1 MTAGDSNVIIVYR
14 QSFAVYSMNKSENIE
29 LKALFEVSR
38 VLTSSFDLEK
48 NLHSVLEILSKQLDM
63 RRGSIFIFDKKTE
76 EISIVAAYG
85 LTQEEISR
93 GKYKVGEG
101 IVGKVIET
109 GLPMFIP
116 DIEKEP
122 QFLNKTGS
130 RPDKR
135 GISFLCVPI
144 KIEDE
149 ILGVVSADRIYADE
163 RGEVD
168 DDLRVLSIVASLI
181 AQFLKLWESY
191 KVMEDENLLLRA
203 QLKDRYNFPN
213 LVGQSPS
220 FQAVL
225 KTVMKVAGTD
235 ATVLL
240 FGESGTGKELIAK
253 TIHFQSKR
261 SKGPFVA
268 INCAAIPENLLEAE
282 LFGSE
287 KGAFTG
293 AVKRIGKFEQANGG
307 TIFLDEVGE
316 LPISLQPKLLRVL
329 QERTVEP
336 LGSTKTVKVDVR
348 LISATNKDL
357 SEEIRKGTF
366 REDLFWRLNV
376 IPIYIPPLRERRE
389 DIPLLIEHYLK
400 SFCKIYKKSVS
411 IDEEALKV
419 LVSYDWPGN
428 VREVANT
435 IERLVVM
442 TESNKIKLY
451 DLPDTVRG
459 VLKIKSSFS
468 GQRKLPKE
476 VEELERIRIIDTLP
490 KFNYNIRKTAHALG
504 LTERQLNY
512 RIKKYGI
519 LIKKGVNLNDSDN

>member
-1 MTAGDSNVIIVYR
+1 
-14 QSFAVYSMNKSENIE
+14 MNKHENIE

-38 VLTSSFDLEK
+38 VLTSSFDLEN
-48 NLHSVLEILSKQLDM
+48 NLYSVLEILSKELDM
-63 RRGSIFIFDKKTE
+63 RRGSIFLFDKKTG
-76 EISIVAAYG
+76 EIRIVAAYG
-85 LTQEEISR
+85 LTREEIER
-93 GKYKVGEG
+93 GRYRIGEG
-101 IVGKVIET
+101 IVGKVIDT

-144 KIEDE
+144 KIEEE
-149 ILGVVSADRIYADE
+149 ILGVVSADRIYAEEQGD
-163 RGEVD
+163 VD

-181 AQFLKLWESY
+181 GQFLKLWETY
-191 KVMEDENLLLRA
+191 KIIEDENLILRA

-213 LVGQSPS
+213 LVGQSSS

-261 SKGPFVA
+261 ARGPFVA

-336 LGSTKTVKVDVR
+336 LGSSKTIKVDVR
-348 LISATNKDL
+348 IISATNKDL
-357 SEEIRKGTF
+357 AEEIRKGNF

-376 IPIYIPPLRERRE
+376 IPIYIPPLRDRKE

-400 SFCKIYKKSVS
+400 SFCSVYKKSVS
-411 IDEEALKV
+411 IDEEALKI
-419 LVSYDWPGN
+419 LVSYEWPGN
-428 VREVANT
+428 VRELANT

-442 TESNKIKLY
+442 SESNVIKPH
-451 DLPDTVRG
+451 DLPDTVKG
-459 VLKIKSSFS
+459 GFKIKTNLS
-468 GQRKLPKE
+468 RELKLRAE
-476 VEELERIRIIDTLP
+476 IEDLEKMRIVDALA
-490 KFNYNIRKTAHALG
+490 KFNFNIRKTAQALG

-519 LIKKGVNLNDSDN
+519 SIKKGI

>member
-1 MTAGDSNVIIVYR
+1 MEKY
-14 QSFAVYSMNKSENIE
+14 ENIE
-29 LKALFEVSR
+29 LKALFEVSK
-38 VLTSSFDLEK
+38 VLTSSFNLEE
-48 NLHSVLEILSKQLDM
+48 NLYSVLEILSKMLNM
-63 RRGSIFIFDKKTE
+63 RRGSIFLFDKKEE
-76 EISIVAAYG
+76 EIRIVAAYG
-85 LTQEEISR
+85 LSEEEMKR
-93 GKYKVGEG
+93 GKYRVGEG
-101 IVGKVIET
+101 IVGKVVES

-130 RPDKR
+130 RPNKK

-144 KIEDE
+144 KIEEE
-149 ILGVVSADRIYADE
+149 IFGVLSADRIYDE
-163 RGEVD
+163 EQGDVD

-181 AQFLKLWESY
+181 GQFLKLWEIY
-191 KVMEDENLLLRA
+191 KTVEDENIVLRE
-203 QLKDRYNFPN
+203 QLRDRYNFPN
-213 LVGQSPS
+213 LVGNSPA

-240 FGESGTGKELIAK
+240 LGESGTGKELIAK

-261 SKGPFVA
+261 AKGPFVA

-316 LPISLQPKLLRVL
+316 LPLSLQPKLLRVL
-329 QERTVEP
+329 QERLVEP
-336 LGSTKTVKVDVR
+336 LGSTKAVRVDVR
-348 LISATNKDL
+348 IISATNKDL
-357 SEEIRKGTF
+357 SEEIRKGNF

-376 IPIYIPPLRERRE
+376 IPIYIPPLRERKE
-389 DIPLLIEHYLK
+389 DIPLLVDYYLK
-400 SFCKIYKKSVS
+400 SFSNIYKKSVS
-411 IDEEALKV
+411 IDEEALKK

-428 VREVANT
+428 VRELANT

-442 TESNKIKLY
+442 CDSNKIKVY

-459 VLKIKSSFS
+459 VFKVRAEYS
-468 GQRKLPKE
+468 GELKLPTE
-476 VEELERIRIIDTLP
+476 VEELERIRIMDTLP
-490 KFNYNIRKTAHALG
+490 KYNFNIRKTARALG

-519 LIKKGVNLNDSDN
+519 IIRKGAALNDSDN

>member
-1 MTAGDSNVIIVYR
+1 
-14 QSFAVYSMNKSENIE
+14 MNKSENIE

-38 VLTSSFDLEK
+38 VLTSSFDLER
-48 NLHSVLEILSKQLDM
+48 NLYSVLEILSKELDM
-63 RRGSIFIFDKKTE
+63 RRGSIFVLDKKTE

-85 LTQEEISR
+85 MTQEEISR
-93 GKYKVGEG
+93 GIYRIGEG
-101 IVGKVIET
+101 IVGKVIEI

-130 RPDKR
+130 RPNKK

-144 KIEDE
+144 KIEEE
-149 ILGVVSADRIYADE
+149 ILGVLSADRIYADE
-163 RGEVD
+163 KGDVD

-181 AQFLKLWESY
+181 GQFLKLWETY
-191 KVMEDENLLLRA
+191 KSMEDENLILRT

-213 LVGQSPS
+213 LIGQSPS

-261 SKGPFVA
+261 AKEPFVA
-268 INCAAIPENLLEAE
+268 INCAAIPEALLEAE

-293 AVKRIGKFEQANGG
+293 AVKRVGKFEQANGG

-316 LPISLQPKLLRVL
+316 LPLSLQPKLLRVL
-329 QERTVEP
+329 QEKTVEP
-336 LGSTKTVKVDVR
+336 LGSSKTVKVDVR
-348 LISATNKDL
+348 IISATNKDL
-357 SEEIRKGTF
+357 SDEIRKGAF

-376 IPIYIPPLRERRE
+376 IPIYIPPLRERKE
-389 DIPLLIEHYLK
+389 DIPLLVEYYLK
-400 SFCKIYKKSVS
+400 RYCSIYKKSVT
-411 IDEEALKV
+411 IDNEALNV

-428 VREVANT
+428 VRELANT

-459 VLKIKSSFS
+459 NLKIKSTFS
-468 GQRKLPKE
+468 GESKLPAE
-476 VEELERIRIIDTLP
+476 IEELERIRIMDTLP
-490 KFNYNIRKTAHALG
+490 KFNFNIRRTAQALG

-512 RIKKYGI
+512 RIKKI
-519 LIKKGVNLNDSDN
+519 RDKNKKGSESQ

>member
-1 MTAGDSNVIIVYR
+1 MDKY
-14 QSFAVYSMNKSENIE
+14 ENIE
-29 LKALFEVSR
+29 LKALFEVSK
-38 VLTSSFDLEK
+38 VLTSSFDLGK
-48 NLHSVLEILSKQLDM
+48 NLYSVLEILSKALDM
-63 RRGSIFIFDKKTE
+63 RRGSIFVFDKKTE

-85 LTQEEISR
+85 LTEEEMKR
-93 GKYKVGEG
+93 GRYRIGEG
-101 IVGKVIET
+101 IVGTVIET
-109 GLPMFIP
+109 GIPMFIP

-130 RPDKR
+130 RPNKK

-144 KIEDE
+144 KIEEE
-149 ILGVVSADRIYADE
+149 ILGVVSVDRIYADE
-163 RGEVD
+163 KTEVD

-181 AQFLKLWESY
+181 GQFLKLWETY
-191 KVMEDENLLLRA
+191 KIMEDENITLRA
-203 QLKDRYNFPN
+203 QLKERYNFPN
-213 LVGQSPS
+213 LIGQSHS

-261 SKGPFVA
+261 AKGPFVA

-293 AVKRIGKFEQANGG
+293 AVKRIGEFEQAQGG

-316 LPISLQPKLLRVL
+316 LPLSLQPKLLRVL

-336 LGSTKTVKVDVR
+336 LGSSKTIRVDVR

-357 SEEIRKGTF
+357 AEEIRKGNF

-376 IPIYIPPLRERRE
+376 IPIYIPPLRERKE
-389 DIPLLIEHYLK
+389 DIPLLVEYYLK
-400 SFCKIYKKSVS
+400 SFCNIYKKSVT
-411 IDEEALKV
+411 IDDEVLKV
-419 LVSYDWPGN
+419 FMSYDWPGN
-428 VREVANT
+428 VRELANT

-442 TESNKIKLY
+442 TEINKIKLY
-451 DLPDTVRG
+451 DLPDTVKG
-459 VLKIKSSFS
+459 VLPLKPSFS
-468 GQRKLPKE
+468 GELKLPRE
-476 VEELERIRIIDTLP
+476 VEELERIRIMDALP
-490 KFNYNIRKTAHALG
+490 KYNFNIRKTAQALG

-519 LIKKGVNLNDSDN
+519 TIRKGINLYDSDN

>member
-1 MTAGDSNVIIVYR
+1 
-14 QSFAVYSMNKSENIE
+14 MNKCENIE
-29 LKALFEVSR
+29 LKALFEVSK

-48 NLHSVLEILSKQLDM
+48 NLYAVLEILSKELNM

-85 LTQEEISR
+85 LTEQERSR
-93 GKYKVGEG
+93 GRYRIGEG

-144 KIEDE
+144 KIEEE
-149 ILGVVSADRIYADE
+149 ILGVLSADRIYAE
-163 RGEVD
+163 EQGNLD
-168 DDLRVLSIVASLI
+168 DDLRVLSVVASLI
-181 AQFLKLWESY
+181 GQFLKLWESY
-191 KVMEDENLLLRA
+191 KIIEDENLILRA

-261 SKGPFVA
+261 AKGPFVA
-268 INCAAIPENLLEAE
+268 INCAAIPEPLLEAE

-293 AVKRIGKFEQANGG
+293 AIKRIGKFEQANGG

-316 LPISLQPKLLRVL
+316 LPLSLQPKLLRVL
-329 QERTVEP
+329 QERTIEP
-336 LGSTKTVKVDVR
+336 LGSSKTIKVDVR
-348 LISATNKDL
+348 IISATNKDL
-357 SEEIRKGTF
+357 SEEIRKGNF

-376 IPIYIPPLRERRE
+376 IPIYIPPLRERKE
-389 DIPLLIEHYLK
+389 DIPLLVEYYLK
-400 SFCKIYKKSVS
+400 SFSNIYKKNVS
-411 IDEEALKV
+411 IDAEALKV
-419 LVSYDWPGN
+419 LVNYDWPGN
-428 VREVANT
+428 VRELSNT

-442 TESNKIKLY
+442 TESNKIKVY

-459 VLKIKSSFS
+459 VFKLKSTLSSEL
-468 GQRKLPKE
+468 KLPTE
-476 VEELERIRIIDTLP
+476 VEELERIRIMDTLP
-490 KFNYNIRKTAHALG
+490 KYNFNIRKTSRALG

-519 LIKKGVNLNDSDN
+519 MIKKGVNLNDSDN

>member
-1 MTAGDSNVIIVYR
+1 MDKN
-14 QSFAVYSMNKSENIE
+14 ENIE
-29 LKALFEVSR
+29 LRALFEISK
-38 VLTSSFDLEK
+38 VLTSSFNLEK
-48 NLHSVLEILSKQLDM
+48 NFSSILEILSKELDM
-63 RRGSIFIFDKKTE
+63 KRGSIYIYDKKTE

-85 LTQEEISR
+85 LTEIEMSR
-93 GKYKVGEG
+93 GKYRLGEG
-101 IVGKVIET
+101 IVGRVIES

-116 DIEKEP
+116 DIMKEP

-130 RPDKR
+130 RPNKK
-135 GISFLCVPI
+135 GISFICVPI

-149 ILGVVSADRIYADE
+149 ILGVVSADRIYAE
-163 RGEVD
+163 EQGSVD
-168 DDLRVLSIVASLI
+168 DDLRVLSVVASLI
-181 AQFLKLWESY
+181 GQFLKLWESY
-191 KVMEDENLLLRA
+191 KIIEDENLILRT
-203 QLKDRYNFPN
+203 QLQDRYNFPN
-213 LVGQSPS
+213 LVGQSSS

-261 SKGPFVA
+261 AKGPFVA
-268 INCAAIPENLLEAE
+268 INCAAIPENLIEAE

-293 AVKRIGKFEQANGG
+293 AVKRTGKFEQAHGG

-316 LPISLQPKLLRVL
+316 LPLSLQPKLLRVL
-329 QERTVEP
+329 QERTIEP
-336 LGSTKTVKVDVR
+336 LGSLRSIKIDVR
-348 LISATNKDL
+348 IISATNKDL
-357 SEEIRKGTF
+357 SDEIRKGNF

-376 IPIYIPPLRERRE
+376 IPIYIPPIRERKE
-389 DIPLLIEHYLK
+389 DIPLLIEYYLK
-400 SFCKIYKKSVS
+400 SFCSMYKKYVT
-411 IDEEALKV
+411 IDDRALKI
-419 LVSYDWPGN
+419 LNSYDWPGN
-428 VREVANT
+428 VRELANT

-459 VLKIKSSFS
+459 IYKLKHSLS
-468 GQRKLPKE
+468 GDINLPTE
-476 VEELERIRIIDTLP
+476 VEELERTRIMDALP
-490 KFNYNIRKTAHALG
+490 KYNFNLRKTSQALG

-512 RIKKYGI
+512 KIKKYGI
-519 LIKKGVNLNDSDN
+519 TIKKGVNHP

>member
-1 MTAGDSNVIIVYR
+1 MTR
-14 QSFAVYSMNKSENIE
+14 HKNIE

-38 VLTSSFDLEK
+38 VLTSSFDLAQ
-48 NLHSVLEILSKQLDM
+48 NLYSVLEILSKELDM

-85 LTQEEISR
+85 LTQEEMSR
-93 GKYKVGEG
+93 GRYRIGEG

-130 RPDKR
+130 RPNKK

-144 KIEDE
+144 RIEDE
-149 ILGVVSADRIYADE
+149 ILGVISADRIYAEEQGD
-163 RGEVD
+163 VD
-168 DDLRVLSIVASLI
+168 DDLRVLSVVASLI
-181 AQFLKLWESY
+181 GQFIKLWESY
-191 KVMEDENLLLRA
+191 KIMEDENIILRA

-225 KTVMKVAGTD
+225 KTVMKVASTD

-261 SKGPFVA
+261 AKGPFVA

-307 TIFLDEVGE
+307 TIFLDEIAE
-316 LPISLQPKLLRVL
+316 LPLSLQPKLLRVL

-336 LGSTKTVKVDVR
+336 LGSSKTIRVDVR

-357 SEEIRKGTF
+357 SEEIRKGNF

-376 IPIYIPPLRERRE
+376 IPIYIPPLRERKE
-389 DIPLLIEHYLK
+389 DIPLLVEYYLK
-400 SFCKIYKKSVS
+400 SFCNIYRKSVS

-428 VREVANT
+428 VRELANT

-442 TESNKIKLY
+442 TESSKIKVY

-459 VLKIKSSFS
+459 VFKLKPYSL
-468 GQRKLPKE
+468 GDLKLPTE
-476 VEELERIRIIDTLP
+476 VEELERIRIMDTLP
-490 KFNYNIRKTAHALG
+490 KFNFNIRKTAQALG

-519 LIKKGVNLNDSDN
+519 IIKKGVNLHDSDN

>member
-1 MTAGDSNVIIVYR
+1 V
-14 QSFAVYSMNKSENIE
+14 F
-29 LKALFEVSR
+29 FF
-38 VLTSSFDLEK
+38 LTKK
-48 NLHSVLEILSKQLDM
+48 NNEIK
-63 RRGSIFIFDKKTE
+63 IFT
-76 EISIVAAYG
+76 AYG
-85 LTQEEISR
+85 LTEEEIQR
-93 GKYKVGEG
+93 GKYKIGEG
-101 IVGKVIET
+101 IVGKFIET
-109 GLPMFIP
+109 ELPMFIP

-149 ILGVVSADRIYADE
+149 MLGVISADRIYRVSQGD
-163 RGEVD
+163 VD
-168 DDLRVLSIVASLI
+168 DDLRVLSIVDSLI
-181 AQFLKLWESY
+181 GQFLKLWESY
-191 KVMEDENLLLRA
+191 KVMEDENLLLKI

-225 KTVMKVAGTD
+225 KTIMKVVGTN

-261 SKGPFVA
+261 AKGPFVA

-293 AVKRIGKFEQANGG
+293 AIKRIGKFEQANEG

-316 LPISLQPKLLRVL
+316 LPVTLQPKLLRVL

-336 LGSTKTVKVDVR
+336 IGSSKTVKVDVR
-348 LISATNKDL
+348 IISATNKEL
-357 SEEIRKGTF
+357 SDEIRKGNF

-376 IPIYIPPLRERRE
+376 IPIYVPPLRERKE
-389 DIPLLIEHYLK
+389 DIPLLIDYYLRN
-400 SFCKIYKKSVS
+400 FC
-411 IDEEALKV
+411 
-419 LVSYDWPGN
+419 
-428 VREVANT
+428 
-435 IERLVVM
+435 
-442 TESNKIKLY
+442 
-451 DLPDTVRG
+451 
-459 VLKIKSSFS
+459 
-468 GQRKLPKE
+468 
-476 VEELERIRIIDTLP
+476 
-490 KFNYNIRKTAHALG
+490 
-504 LTERQLNY
+504 
-512 RIKKYGI
+512 GI
-519 LIKKGVNLNDSDN
+519 

>member
-1 MTAGDSNVIIVYR
+1 MKKY
-14 QSFAVYSMNKSENIE
+14 ENIE
-29 LKALFEVSR
+29 LKAIFDVSK
-38 VLTSSFDLEK
+38 VLTSSFDLER
-48 NLHSVLEILSKQLDM
+48 NLYSVFEILSKELDM
-63 RRGSIFIFDKKTE
+63 RRGSIFLLDKKTE
-76 EISIVAAYG
+76 EIRIVAAYG
-85 LTQEEISR
+85 LTEEEINR
-93 GKYKVGEG
+93 GKYRIGEG
-101 IVGKVIET
+101 IVGRVIES

-130 RPDKR
+130 RPNKK

-149 ILGVVSADRIYADE
+149 ILGVISADRIYREEQGD
-163 RGEVD
+163 VD

-181 AQFLKLWESY
+181 AQFLKLWETY
-191 KVMEDENLLLRA
+191 KIIEDENLILRA

-213 LVGQSPS
+213 LVGQSTS

-261 SKGPFVA
+261 AKGPFVA

-293 AVKRIGKFEQANGG
+293 AVKRVGKFEQANGG
-307 TIFLDEVGE
+307 TIFLDEIGE
-316 LPISLQPKLLRVL
+316 LPLSLQPKLLRVL
-329 QERTVEP
+329 QERIIEP
-336 LGSTKTVKVDVR
+336 LGSSKAVKVDVR
-348 LISATNKDL
+348 IISATNKDL
-357 SEEIRKGTF
+357 SEEIKKGNF

-376 IPIYIPPLRERRE
+376 IPIYIPPLRERKE
-389 DIPLLIEHYLK
+389 DIPLLIEYYLK
-400 SFCKIYKKSVS
+400 SFCDIYKKTVS
-411 IDEEALKV
+411 IDEEAIKV
-419 LVSYDWPGN
+419 LISYEWPGN
-428 VREVANT
+428 VRELSNT

-442 TESNKIKLY
+442 TEGNKIKVH

-459 VLKIKSSFS
+459 VLRVKR
-468 GQRKLPKE
+468 GYEGELKLPTE
-476 VEELERIRIIDTLP
+476 VEELERIRIMNTLP
-490 KFNYNIRKTAHALG
+490 RYNFNIRKTANALG

-512 RIKKYGI
+512 RIRKYGI
-519 LIKKGVNLNDSDN
+519 IIKKDVNLHDSNN

>member
-1 MTAGDSNVIIVYR
+1 
-14 QSFAVYSMNKSENIE
+14 MNRHENIE

-48 NLHSVLEILSKQLDM
+48 NLYSVLEILSKELDM

-85 LTQEEISR
+85 LTEEEMKR
-93 GKYKVGEG
+93 GRYRLGEG

-149 ILGVVSADRIYADE
+149 ILGVLSADRIYAEEQGD
-163 RGEVD
+163 VD
-168 DDLRVLSIVASLI
+168 DDLRVLSVVASLI
-181 AQFLKLWESY
+181 GQFIKLWESY
-191 KVMEDENLLLRA
+191 KIMEDENLILRA

-261 SKGPFVA
+261 AKGPFVA

-293 AVKRIGKFEQANGG
+293 AVKRIGKFEQAQEG

-316 LPISLQPKLLRVL
+316 LPLSLQPKLLRVL
-329 QERTVEP
+329 QERTIEP
-336 LGSTKTVKVDVR
+336 LGASKTIRVDVR
-348 LISATNKDL
+348 IISATNKDL
-357 SEEIRKGTF
+357 SEEIRKGNF

-376 IPIYIPPLRERRE
+376 IPIYIPPLRERKE
-389 DIPLLIEHYLK
+389 DIPLLVEYYLK
-400 SFCKIYKKSVS
+400 SFCSIYKKSVR
-411 IDEEALKV
+411 IDDDALKV
-419 LVSYDWPGN
+419 LISYDWPGN
-428 VREVANT
+428 VRELANT

-442 TESNKIKLY
+442 TDSNKIKVY

-459 VLKIKSSFS
+459 IFKLKASFS
-468 GQRKLPKE
+468 GELKLSTE
-476 VEELERIRIIDTLP
+476 VEELERIRIMDTLP
-490 KFNYNIRKTAHALG
+490 KYNFNIRKTAQALG
-504 LTERQLNY
+504 ITERQLNY

-519 LIKKGVNLNDSDN
+519 VIKKGVNFHDSDN

>member
-1 MTAGDSNVIIVYR
+1 
-14 QSFAVYSMNKSENIE
+14 MNKYENIE
-29 LKALFEVSR
+29 LKALFEVSK
-38 VLTSSFDLEK
+38 VLTSSFELEK
-48 NLHSVLEILSKQLDM
+48 NLYSVLEILSKELDM
-63 RRGSIFIFDKKTE
+63 RRGSIFILDKKTE

-85 LTQEEISR
+85 LTQEEMKR
-93 GKYKVGEG
+93 GRYRIGEG

-109 GLPMFIP
+109 GIPMFIP

-130 RPDKR
+130 RPNKK

-144 KIEDE
+144 KIEEE

-163 RGEVD
+163 KADVD

-181 AQFLKLWESY
+181 GQFLKLWETY
-191 KVMEDENLLLRA
+191 KIMEDENIILRA
-203 QLKDRYNFPN
+203 QLKERYNFPN
-213 LVGQSPS
+213 LIGQSPS

-307 TIFLDEVGE
+307 TIFLDEIGE
-316 LPISLQPKLLRVL
+316 LPLSLQPKLLRVL

-336 LGSTKTVKVDVR
+336 LGSSKTIKVDVR
-348 LISATNKDL
+348 IISATNKDL
-357 SEEIRKGTF
+357 SEEIKKGVF

-376 IPIYIPPLRERRE
+376 IPIYIPPLRERKE
-389 DIPLLIEHYLK
+389 DIPLLVEHYLK
-400 SFCKIYKKSVS
+400 SFSEIYKKNVT
-411 IDEEALKV
+411 IDDEAMKV
-419 LVSYDWPGN
+419 LTSYDWPGN
-428 VREVANT
+428 VRELANT

-442 TESNKIKLY
+442 TESN
-451 DLPDTVRG
+451 
-459 VLKIKSSFS
+459 
-468 GQRKLPKE
+468 
-476 VEELERIRIIDTLP
+476 
-490 KFNYNIRKTAHALG
+490 
-504 LTERQLNY
+504 
-512 RIKKYGI
+512 
-519 LIKKGVNLNDSDN
+519 

>member
-1 MTAGDSNVIIVYR
+1 
-14 QSFAVYSMNKSENIE
+14 MNKRDNRE
-29 LKALFEVSR
+29 LTALFEVSK

-48 NLHSVLEILSKQLDM
+48 NLYSVMEILSKKLDM
-63 RRGSIFIFDKKTE
+63 TRGCVFLLDKKTN
-76 EISIVAAYG
+76 EIKIVTAYG
-85 LTQEEISR
+85 LTEEEIQR
-93 GKYKVGEG
+93 GKYKIGEG
-101 IVGKVIET
+101 IVGRVIET

-130 RPDKR
+130 RPDKK

-144 KIEDE
+144 KIEE
-149 ILGVVSADRIYADE
+149 EMLGVITADRIYTVSQGD
-163 RGEVD
+163 VD

-191 KVMEDENLLLRA
+191 KVMEDENLLLRI

-213 LVGQSPS
+213 LIGQSPS

-261 SKGPFVA
+261 AKGPFVA

-293 AVKRIGKFEQANGG
+293 AVKRIGKFEQANKG

-336 LGSTKTVKVDVR
+336 LGSSKTVKVDVR
-348 LISATNKDL
+348 IISATNKDL
-357 SEEIRKGTF
+357 SEEIRKGNF

-376 IPIYIPPLRERRE
+376 IPIYIPPLRERKE
-389 DIPLLIEHYLK
+389 DIPLLIDYYLK
-400 SFCKIYKKSVS
+400 SFCGIYKKNVS
-411 IDEEALKV
+411 IDEDALK
-419 LVSYDWPGN
+419 LLISYEWHGN
-428 VREVANT
+428 VRELSNT

-442 TESNKIKLY
+442 SEGKVIKPY

-459 VLKIKSSFS
+459 VIKINKSLS
-468 GQRKLPKE
+468 GELKLPTE
-476 VEELERIRIIDTLP
+476 VSELERIRIVDTLP
-490 KFNYNIRKTAHALG
+490 KFNFNIRKTAQALG

-519 LIKKGVNLNDSDN
+519 SIKKEFSRSLK

>member
-1 MTAGDSNVIIVYR
+1 MTR
-14 QSFAVYSMNKSENIE
+14 HKNIE

-38 VLTSSFDLEK
+38 VLTSSFDLAQ
-48 NLHSVLEILSKQLDM
+48 NLYSVLEILSKELDM

-85 LTQEEISR
+85 LTQEEMSR
-93 GKYKVGEG
+93 GRYRIGEG

-130 RPDKR
+130 RPNKK

-144 KIEDE
+144 RIEDE
-149 ILGVVSADRIYADE
+149 ILGVISADRIYAEEQGD
-163 RGEVD
+163 VD
-168 DDLRVLSIVASLI
+168 DDLRVLSVVASLI
-181 AQFLKLWESY
+181 GQFIKLWESY
-191 KVMEDENLLLRA
+191 KIMEDENIILRA

-225 KTVMKVAGTD
+225 KTVMKVASTD

-261 SKGPFVA
+261 AKGPFVA

-307 TIFLDEVGE
+307 TIFLDEIAE
-316 LPISLQPKLLRVL
+316 LPLSLQQKLLRVL

-336 LGSTKTVKVDVR
+336 LGSSKTIRVDVR

-357 SEEIRKGTF
+357 SEEIRKGNF
-366 REDLFWRLNV
+366 REDLFWRINV
-376 IPIYIPPLRERRE
+376 IPIYIPPLRERKE
-389 DIPLLIEHYLK
+389 DIPLLVEYYLK
-400 SFCKIYKKSVS
+400 SFCNIYRKSVS

-428 VREVANT
+428 VRELANT

-442 TESNKIKLY
+442 TESSKIKVY

-459 VLKIKSSFS
+459 VFKLKPYSL
-468 GQRKLPKE
+468 GDLKLPTE
-476 VEELERIRIIDTLP
+476 VEELERIRIMDTLP
-490 KFNYNIRKTAHALG
+490 KFNFNIRKTAQALG

-519 LIKKGVNLNDSDN
+519 IIKKGVNLHDSDN

>member
-1 MTAGDSNVIIVYR
+1 M
-14 QSFAVYSMNKSENIE
+14 FAVLGMDRCGNIE
-29 LKALFEVSR
+29 LKALFDVSR

-48 NLHSVLEILSKQLDM
+48 NLFSVLEILSKELDM
-63 RRGSIFIFDKKTE
+63 RRGSIFILDKKTE

-85 LTQEEISR
+85 LTQEEMSR
-93 GKYKVGEG
+93 GRYRIGEG
-101 IVGKVIET
+101 IVGKVIES
-109 GLPMFIP
+109 GQPMFIP

-130 RPDKR
+130 RPNKK

-149 ILGVVSADRIYADE
+149 VLGVISADRIYSE
-163 RGEVD
+163 EQGEVD

-181 AQFLKLWESY
+181 GQFLKLWESY
-191 KVMEDENLLLRA
+191 RFIEDENLILRA

-220 FQAVL
+220 FQSVL

-316 LPISLQPKLLRVL
+316 LPLSLQPKILRVL

-336 LGSTKTVKVDVR
+336 LGSTKSLKIDVR
-348 LISATNKDL
+348 IISATNKDL
-357 SEEIRKGTF
+357 SEEIKRGSF

-389 DIPLLIEHYLK
+389 DIPLLVDYYLR
-400 SFCKIYKKSVS
+400 SFCNIYKKSVK
-411 IDEEALKV
+411 IDDEAMKL
-419 LVSYDWPGN
+419 LLSYDWPGN
-428 VREVANT
+428 VRELANT

-442 TESNKIKLY
+442 TESNKIKVY

-459 VLKIKSSFS
+459 VIKVKTNLS
-468 GQRKLPKE
+468 GQLKLPTE
-476 VEELERIRIIDTLP
+476 VEELERIRIMDTLP
-490 KFNYNIRKTAHALG
+490 KFNFNLRKTAQALG

-512 RIKKYGI
+512 RIKKYRI
-519 LIKKGVNLNDSDN
+519 NIKKGLNFNDSNN

>member
-1 MTAGDSNVIIVYR
+1 
-14 QSFAVYSMNKSENIE
+14 MNKYENIE
-29 LKALFEVSR
+29 LKALFEISK
-38 VLTSSFDLEK
+38 VLTSSFNLEK
-48 NLHSVLEILSKQLDM
+48 NLFLALEIISKELEM

-85 LTQEEISR
+85 LTEEEISR
-93 GKYKVGEG
+93 GKYRLGEG
-101 IVGKVIET
+101 IVGRVIET
-109 GLPMFIP
+109 GQPMFIP

-130 RPDKR
+130 RPNKK

-144 KIEDE
+144 KIEEE

-163 RGEVD
+163 QVDVD
-168 DDLRVLSIVASLI
+168 DDLRVLSIIASLI
-181 AQFLKLWESY
+181 GQFLKLWETY
-191 KVMEDENLLLRA
+191 KIIEDENIILRA

-213 LVGQSPS
+213 LIGQSPS

-261 SKGPFVA
+261 AKGPFVA

-293 AVKRIGKFEQANGG
+293 AIKRIGKFEQANGG
-307 TIFLDEVGE
+307 TIFLDEIGE
-316 LPISLQPKLLRVL
+316 LPFSLQPKLLRVL
-329 QERTVEP
+329 QDKAFEP
-336 LGSTKTVKVDVR
+336 LGSSKNIKVDVR
-348 LISATNKDL
+348 IISATNKDL
-357 SEEIRKGTF
+357 SEEIRKGSF

-376 IPIYIPPLRERRE
+376 IPIYIPPLRERKE
-389 DIPLLIEHYLK
+389 DIPPLVEYYLK
-400 SFCKIYKKSVS
+400 SFCNIYKKSIS
-411 IDEEALKV
+411 IDNEALKV
-419 LVSYDWPGN
+419 LLSYDWPGN
-428 VREVANT
+428 VRELSNT

-442 TESNKIKLY
+442 SESDKIKVY
-451 DLPDTVRG
+451 ELPDRVRG
-459 VLKIKSSFS
+459 IIKVKSVFS
-468 GQRKLPKE
+468 EDLKLPTE
-476 VEELERIRIIDTLP
+476 IEELERIRIMDALP
-490 KFNYNIRKTAHALG
+490 RFNYNIRKTAKLLG

-512 RIKKYGI
+512 RVRKYGI
-519 LIKKGVNLNDSDN
+519 KIKKDLGLNDSDH

>member
-1 MTAGDSNVIIVYR
+1 MKYEAGKKYRVEAKLSVSNR
-14 QSFAVYSMNKSENIE
+14 NIT
-29 LKALFEVSR
+29 
-38 VLTSSFDLEK
+38 VLVDGKQIGLRMFYAPVHSIERIAFSTGESNEFPTPDTPADQDYDLPNAGGQDPLATFRIANFKTESFD
-48 NLHSVLEILSKQLDM
+48 NDS
-63 RRGSIFIFDKKTE
+63 
-76 EISIVAAYG
+76 AA
-85 LTQEEISR
+85 
-93 GKYKVGEG
+93 
-101 IVGKVIET
+101 
-109 GLPMFIP
+109 
-116 DIEKEP
+116 
-122 QFLNKTGS
+122 
-130 RPDKR
+130 
-135 GISFLCVPI
+135 SFL
-144 KIEDE
+144 KFDNFKH
-149 ILGVVSADRIYADE
+149 Y
-163 RGEVD
+163 VD
-168 DDLRVLSIVASLI
+168 Y
-181 AQFLKLWESY
+181 FNG
-191 KVMEDENLLLRA
+191 MEDENIILRA

-225 KTVMKVAGTD
+225 KTVMKVASTD

-261 SKGPFVA
+261 AKGPFVA

-307 TIFLDEVGE
+307 TIFLDEIAE
-316 LPISLQPKLLRVL
+316 LPLSLQPKLLRVL

-336 LGSTKTVKVDVR
+336 LGSSKTIRVDVR

-357 SEEIRKGTF
+357 SEEIRKGNF

-376 IPIYIPPLRERRE
+376 IPIYIPPLRERKE
-389 DIPLLIEHYLK
+389 DIPLLVEYYLK
-400 SFCKIYKKSVS
+400 SFCNIYRKSVS

-428 VREVANT
+428 VRELANT

-442 TESNKIKLY
+442 TESSKIKVY

-459 VLKIKSSFS
+459 VFKLKPYSL
-468 GQRKLPKE
+468 GDLKLPTE
-476 VEELERIRIIDTLP
+476 VEELERIRIMDTLP
-490 KFNYNIRKTAHALG
+490 KFNFNIRKTAQALG

-519 LIKKGVNLNDSDN
+519 IIKKGVNLHDSDN

>member
-1 MTAGDSNVIIVYR
+1 
-14 QSFAVYSMNKSENIE
+14 MNRYENIE
-29 LKALFEVSR
+29 LKALFEASK

-48 NLHSVLEILSKQLDM
+48 NLNAVLEILSKELDM
-63 RRGSIFIFDKKTE
+63 RRGSIFILDKKTE

-85 LTQEEISR
+85 LTQEEMKR
-93 GKYKVGEG
+93 GRYKIGEG

-109 GLPMFIP
+109 GIPMFIP

-130 RPDKR
+130 RPNKK

-144 KIEDE
+144 KIEEE
-149 ILGVVSADRIYADE
+149 IFGVLSADRIYADE
-163 RGEVD
+163 KTDVD
-168 DDLRVLSIVASLI
+168 DDIRVLSIVASLI
-181 AQFLKLWESY
+181 GQFLKLWETY
-191 KVMEDENLLLRA
+191 KIMEDENIILRA
-203 QLKDRYNFPN
+203 QLKERYNFPN
-213 LVGQSPS
+213 LIGQSPS

-261 SKGPFVA
+261 AKGPFVA

-316 LPISLQPKLLRVL
+316 LPLSLQPKLLRVL

-336 LGSTKTVKVDVR
+336 LGSSKTIKVDVR
-348 LISATNKDL
+348 IISATNKDL
-357 SEEIRKGTF
+357 SEEIKRGVF

-376 IPIYIPPLRERRE
+376 IPIYIPPLRERKE
-389 DIPLLIEHYLK
+389 DIPLLVEYYLK
-400 SFCKIYKKSVS
+400 SFSDIYKKNVT
-411 IDEEALKV
+411 IDEEALKI
-419 LVSYDWPGN
+419 LTSYEWPGN
-428 VREVANT
+428 VRELANT

-442 TESNKIKLY
+442 TESNKIKVY

-459 VLKIKSSFS
+459 IFKLKTFSSNNL
-468 GQRKLPKE
+468 KLPTE
-476 VEELERIRIIDTLP
+476 VEELERIRIMDTLP
-490 KFNYNIRKTAHALG
+490 KYKFNIRKTAQALG

-519 LIKKGVNLNDSDN
+519 MIKKDIGLNDSHN

>member
-1 MTAGDSNVIIVYR
+1 
-14 QSFAVYSMNKSENIE
+14 MNNKRDNRE
-29 LKALFEVSR
+29 LTALFDVSK

-48 NLHSVLEILSKQLDM
+48 NLYSVLEILSKKLDM
-63 RRGSIFIFDKKTE
+63 TRGCVFLLDKKNN
-76 EISIVAAYG
+76 EIKIVTAYG
-85 LTQEEISR
+85 LTEEEIQR
-93 GKYKVGEG
+93 GKYKIGEG

-149 ILGVVSADRIYADE
+149 MLGVISADRIYRVSQGD
-163 RGEVD
+163 VD

-181 AQFLKLWESY
+181 GQFLKLWESY
-191 KVMEDENLLLRA
+191 KVMEDENLLLRI

-225 KTVMKVAGTD
+225 KTVMKVAGTN

-261 SKGPFVA
+261 AKGPFVA
-268 INCAAIPENLLEAE
+268 VNCAAIPENLLEAE

-293 AVKRIGKFEQANGG
+293 AIKRIGKFEQANEG

-316 LPISLQPKLLRVL
+316 LPVTLQPKLLRVL

-336 LGSTKTVKVDVR
+336 LGSSKTVKVDVR
-348 LISATNKDL
+348 IISATNKDL
-357 SEEIRKGTF
+357 SEEIRKGNF

-376 IPIYIPPLRERRE
+376 IPIYIPPLRERKE
-389 DIPLLIEHYLK
+389 DIPLLIDYYLRNF
-400 SFCKIYKKSVS
+400 SSIYKKNVS
-411 IDEEALKV
+411 IDEDALKI
-419 LVSYDWPGN
+419 LISYEWPGN
-428 VREVANT
+428 VRELANT

-442 TESNKIKLY
+442 SEGKIIKPY
-451 DLPDTVRG
+451 DLPDTVKG
-459 VLKIKSSFS
+459 VIKMNPKLS
-468 GQRKLPKE
+468 GELKLPTE
-476 VEELERIRIIDTLP
+476 VETIERIRIVDTLP
-490 KFNYNIRKTAHALG
+490 KFNFNIRKTAQALG

-519 LIKKGVNLNDSDN
+519 SIKKGI

>member
-1 MTAGDSNVIIVYR
+1 M
-14 QSFAVYSMNKSENIE
+14 
-29 LKALFEVSR
+29 KALFEVSR
-38 VLTSSFDLEK
+38 VLTSSFDLAQ
-48 NLHSVLEILSKQLDM
+48 NLYSVLEILSKELDM

-85 LTQEEISR
+85 LTQEEMSR
-93 GKYKVGEG
+93 GRYRIGEG

-130 RPDKR
+130 RPNKK

-144 KIEDE
+144 RIEDE
-149 ILGVVSADRIYADE
+149 ILGVISADRIYAEEQGD
-163 RGEVD
+163 VD
-168 DDLRVLSIVASLI
+168 DDLRVLSVVASLI
-181 AQFLKLWESY
+181 GQFIKLWESY
-191 KVMEDENLLLRA
+191 KIMEDENIILRA

-225 KTVMKVAGTD
+225 KTVMKVASTD

-261 SKGPFVA
+261 AKGPFVA

-307 TIFLDEVGE
+307 TIFLDEIAE
-316 LPISLQPKLLRVL
+316 LPLSLQPKLLRVL

-336 LGSTKTVKVDVR
+336 LGSSKTIRVDVR

-357 SEEIRKGTF
+357 SEEIRKGNF

-376 IPIYIPPLRERRE
+376 IPIYIPPLRERKE
-389 DIPLLIEHYLK
+389 DIPLLVEYYLK
-400 SFCKIYKKSVS
+400 SFCNIYRKSVS

-428 VREVANT
+428 VRELANT

-442 TESNKIKLY
+442 TESSKIKVY

-459 VLKIKSSFS
+459 VFKLKPYSL
-468 GQRKLPKE
+468 GDLKLPTE
-476 VEELERIRIIDTLP
+476 VEELERIRIMDTLP
-490 KFNYNIRKTAHALG
+490 KFNFNIRKTAQALG

-519 LIKKGVNLNDSDN
+519 IIKKGVNLHDSDN

>member
-1 MTAGDSNVIIVYR
+1 MKRV
-14 QSFAVYSMNKSENIE
+14 ENIE

-38 VLTSSFDLEK
+38 VLTSSFNLEK
-48 NLHSVLEILSKQLDM
+48 NLYAVLEILSKELDM
-63 RRGSIFIFDKKTE
+63 RRGSVFIYDRKTE
-76 EISIVAAYG
+76 EISIVTAYG
-85 LTQEEISR
+85 LTEEEMSR
-93 GKYKVGEG
+93 GKYRIGEG

-109 GLPMFIP
+109 GLSMFIP

-130 RPDKR
+130 RPDKK

-144 KIEDE
+144 KIEEE
-149 ILGVVSADRIYADE
+149 ILGVLSADRIYSE
-163 RGEVD
+163 EKGNLD
-168 DDLRVLSIVASLI
+168 DDLRVLSVVASLI
-181 AQFLKLWESY
+181 GQFIKLWESY
-191 KVMEDENLLLRA
+191 KSIEDENLILRA
-203 QLKDRYNFPN
+203 QLKERYNFPN

-225 KTVMKVAGTD
+225 KTVMKVAATD

-261 SKGPFVA
+261 AKSPFVA
-268 INCAAIPENLLEAE
+268 INCAAIPEALLEAE

-293 AVKRIGKFEQANGG
+293 AVKRVGKFEQANGG

-316 LPISLQPKLLRVL
+316 LPLSLQPKLLRVL

-336 LGSTKTVKVDVR
+336 LGSSKTVRVDVR
-348 LISATNKDL
+348 IISATNKDL
-357 SEEIRKGTF
+357 AEEIRKGSF

-376 IPIYIPPLRERRE
+376 IPIYIPPLRERKE
-389 DIPLLIEHYLK
+389 DIPLLVEYYLK
-400 SFCKIYKKSVS
+400 SFANIYKKNVS
-411 IDEEALKV
+411 IDNEALKI
-419 LVSYDWPGN
+419 LINYEWPGN
-428 VREVANT
+428 VRELANT

-442 TESNKIKLY
+442 TDNNKIRVY

-459 VLKIKSSFS
+459 VYKFKSYLS
-468 GQRKLPKE
+468 GELKLPTE
-476 VEELERIRIIDTLP
+476 VEELERIRIMDTLP
-490 KFNYNIRKTAHALG
+490 KFKYNIRKTARALG

-519 LIKKGVNLNDSDN
+519 VIKKGVNLYDSDN